1 MYFEAE
7 SDGGV
12 NFSYF
17 FASNCEAEEVSAY
30 AAVFFFPGNTE
41 KAESTHFVKDSTIE
55 NFFFVTFFD
64 SGS

>member
-1 MYFEAE
+1 MYFKAE
-7 SDGGV
+7 CDGGV

-17 FASNCEAEEVSAY
+17 FASNCEAEEVSTY

-41 KAESTHFVKDSTIE
+41 KAEGTHFVEDSAVKF
-55 NFFFVTFFD
+55 FFFVAIFD